1 MCYKTQSVVLQG
13 KGRMTTYWLLG
24 EKNLE
29 ANNEAGG
36 LGSGTENAVVQ
47 NSTQLSQPQQL
58 EQLLS
63 QQANAPSITREL
75 VQDTTC
81 TSSVNPV
88 SSMVYESHSEFDML
102 LNDFK

>member
-1 MCYKTQSVVLQG
+1 MLIYDILQG

-29 ANNEAGG
+29 ANNEADG
-36 LGSGTENAVVQ
+36 LSLGTENTTDVQ
-47 NSTQLSQPQQL
+47 KCPQMCQPQQL

-75 VQDTTC
+75 VQDTSC

-88 SSMVYESHSEFDML
+88 SSAVYESHSEA
-102 LNDFK
+102 KTV

>member
-1 MCYKTQSVVLQG
+1 
-13 KGRMTTYWLLG
+13 MTTYWLLG

-36 LGSGTENAVVQ
+36 LSSGMENPDVQ
-47 NSTQLSQPQQL
+47 NSAQL

-88 SSMVYESHSEFDML
+88 SSMVYESHSEFDIL

>member
-1 MCYKTQSVVLQG
+1 
-13 KGRMTTYWLLG
+13 MTTYWLLG

-36 LGSGTENAVVQ
+36 LGSGTENTDVQ
-47 NSTQLSQPQQL
+47 NSAQL

-81 TSSVNPV
+81 TSLVNPV
-88 SSMVYESHSEFDML
+88 SSTVYESHPNFEDNFHLEFSIFRCL
-102 LNDFK
+102 A

>member
-1 MCYKTQSVVLQG
+1 
-13 KGRMTTYWLLG
+13 MTTYWLLG

-36 LGSGTENAVVQ
+36 LGSGTENTDVQ
-47 NSTQLSQPQQL
+47 NSAQL

-81 TSSVNPV
+81 TSLVNPV
-88 SSMVYESHSEFDML
+88 SSTVYESHPNFEDVSGVGQFAVHLPHMALD
-102 LNDFK
+102 DFHPATGS